1 MSGHSKWATIRRKK
15 GALDAKRGK
24 LFTKLIKEL
33 TIAAREGGGDPAGN
47 PRLRLAIDNAK
58 AANMPADNIDRAIKK
73 ATGELEG
80 ITISEL
86 TYEGYGPGGIA
97 LLVEVAT
104 DNKNRTVAE
113 VRHIFSKHSG
123 NMGESGSVA
132 WMFEKKGIITLPKQ
146 DKSEDDILE
155 DDILEVVLNAGAEDM
170 RTEDEYFEIQT
181 DVESFESVRKAL
193 ADKNLSMENASLQWI
208 AKNTVTISGEN
219 AEKMMKLI
227 EGLEDCDDVQNVY
240 SNADFDEEFIKQ
252 QS

>member
-33 TIAAREGGGDPAGN
+33 TIAAREGGGDPSGN
-47 PRLRLAIDNAK
+47 PRLRLAVDNAK
-58 AANMPADNIDRAIKK
+58 AANMPADNIERAIKK

-80 ITISEL
+80 ATISEL

-97 LLVEVAT
+97 ILIEVAT

-113 VRHIFSKHSG
+113 VRHIFSKQGG

-132 WMFEKKGIITLPKQ
+132 WMFEKKGVISLPKQ
-146 DKSEDDILE
+146 NKSED
-155 DDILEVVLNAGAEDM
+155 EVMEIVLNAGAEDLQ
-170 RTEDEYFEIQT
+170 TEDEYFEIQT
-181 DVESFESVRKAL
+181 DVESFESVRKSL
-193 ADKNLSMENASLQWI
+193 LDNSLTLDNASLQWI
-208 AKNTVTISGEN
+208 AKNTVNVAGEN

-227 EGLEDCDDVQNVY
+227 EALEDCDDVHNVY

>member
-47 PRLRLAIDNAK
+47 PRLRLAVDNAK
-58 AANMPADNIDRAIKK
+58 AANMPADNIERAIKK
-73 ATGELEG
+73 GTGELEG
-80 ITISEL
+80 TTISEL
-86 TYEGYGPGGIA
+86 TYEGYGPGGVA

-113 VRHIFSKHSG
+113 VRHIFSKNTG
-123 NMGESGSVA
+123 NMGESGSVS

-146 DKSEDDILE
+146 GKSEDDILE
-155 DDILEVVLNAGAEDM
+155 IALNAGAEDM

-181 DVESFESVRKAL
+181 EIESFEPVRRAL
-193 ADKNLSMENASLQWI
+193 IDKELNLDNASLQWI
-208 AKNTVTISGEN
+208 AKNTINVEGEN

-227 EGLEDCDDVQNVY
+227 ESLEDCDDVQNVY

>member
-1 MSGHSKWATIRRKK
+1 MSGHSKWSTIKRKK

-47 PRLRLAIDNAK
+47 PRLRLAVDNAK

-80 ITISEL
+80 VTISEL
-86 TYEGYGPGGIA
+86 TYEGYGPGGVA

-113 VRHIFSKHSG
+113 VRHLFSKHGG

-132 WMFEKKGIITLPKQ
+132 WMFEKKGVVSLPKQ
-146 DKSEDDILE
+146 GKTEDDILE
-155 DDILEVVLNAGAEDM
+155 IALNAGAEDM

-181 DVESFESVRKAL
+181 EVESFEPVRRAL
-193 ADKNLSMENASLQWI
+193 IEKNLTLDNASLQWI
-208 AKNTVTISGEN
+208 AKNIINVAGEN

-227 EGLEDCDDVQNVY
+227 ESLEDCDDVQNVY

>member
-33 TIAAREGGGDPAGN
+33 TIAAREGGGDPSGN
-47 PRLRLAIDNAK
+47 PRLRLAVDNAK
-58 AANMPADNIDRAIKK
+58 AANMPADNIERAIKK

-80 ITISEL
+80 ATISEL

-97 LLVEVAT
+97 ILIEVAT

-113 VRHIFSKHSG
+113 VRHIFSKQGG

-132 WMFEKKGIITLPKQ
+132 WMFEKKGVISLPKQ
-146 DKSEDDILE
+146 NKSED
-155 DDILEVVLNAGAEDM
+155 EVMEIVLNAGAEDLQ
-170 RTEDEYFEIQT
+170 TEDEYFEIQT

-193 ADKNLSMENASLQWI
+193 LDNTLTLDNASLQWI
-208 AKNTVTISGEN
+208 AKNTVNVAGEN

-227 EGLEDCDDVQNVY
+227 EALEDCDDVHNVY

>member
-1 MSGHSKWATIRRKK
+1 MSGQSKWATIKRKK

-47 PRLRLAIDNAK
+47 PRLRLAVDNAK

-80 ITISEL
+80 VTISEL
-86 TYEGYGPGGIA
+86 TYEGYGPGGVA

-113 VRHIFSKHSG
+113 VRHIFSKNTG

-132 WMFEKKGIITLPKQ
+132 WMFEKKGIISLPKQ
-146 DKSEDDILE
+146 GKSEDDILE
-155 DDILEVVLNAGAEDM
+155 IALNAGAEDM

-181 DVESFESVRKAL
+181 EIESFEQVRRAL
-193 ADKNLSMENASLQWI
+193 IDKELTLDNASLQWI
-208 AKNTVTISGEN
+208 AKNTINVAGEN

-227 EGLEDCDDVQNVY
+227 ESLEDSDDVQNVY

>member
-33 TIAAREGGGDPAGN
+33 TIAAREGGGDPSGN
-47 PRLRLAIDNAK
+47 PRLRLAVDNAK
-58 AANMPADNIDRAIKK
+58 AANMPADNIERAIKK

-80 ITISEL
+80 TTISEL

-97 LLVEVAT
+97 ILVEVAT

-113 VRHIFSKHSG
+113 VRHIFSKQGG

-132 WMFEKKGIITLPKQ
+132 WMFEKKGVISLPKQ
-146 DKSEDDILE
+146 NKSED
-155 DDILEVVLNAGAEDM
+155 EVMEIVLNAGAEDLQ
-170 RTEDEYFEIQT
+170 TEDEYFEIQT

-193 ADKNLSMENASLQWI
+193 LDNTLTLDNASLQWI
-208 AKNTVTISGEN
+208 AKNTVNVTGEN

-227 EGLEDCDDVQNVY
+227 EALEDCDDVQNVY
-240 SNADFDEEFIKQ
+240 SNADFDEDFIKQ
-252 QS
+252 QT